1 MQSGL
6 WQDDRSVSRQFFPRK
21 ETNAS
26 GHFGATA
33 MKPIRLMAG
42 FFTVGIW
49 TLLSRVMGFVRDILI
64 AAYLGTGPV
73 AEAFLVAFSLPN
85 LFRRFFA
92 EGAFNM
98 AFVPMFSKKVEG
110 DDGAHRFAQDAFV
123 GLGGILTVFTV
134 IGVILM
140 PALVAMMASG
150 FIGTERFDLAVYY
163 GRIAFPYI
171 LFISLTALLS
181 GVLNATGRFTAAAA
195 APVLLNIIFV
205 LALIIT
211 AFTCTC
217 AGPDGQAVIGRSLAY
232 AVPLAGIAQLV
243 LVWFAAKRSGYALR
257 IGMPKITPELKKLA
271 MIAAPAALA
280 GGVVQIN
287 LLVGRQVASFFE
299 GAVAWLNY
307 ADRLYQLPLG
317 VVGIAIGVVLLPD
330 LSRRLRADDEV
341 GGRDAFNRASEISL
355 ALTIPASVALM
366 VIPLPLVSVLFERGA
381 FTSDDTAA
389 TALAVAIYGLGLPA
403 FVLQKTLQPLFFAR
417 EDTKR
422 PFYYA
427 LVAMLLNAALAI
439 GLSPLIGFAAAA
451 IGTTLTG
458 WAMVVLL
465 IRGTG
470 TMGDAAKF
478 DARFK
483 RRLGWIVLAA
493 FGMGLIL
500 LVAATVMKP
509 FFGVATV
516 RYLALLILVL
526 IGIVSYFGIGHLL
539 GAFKL
544 SEFRRNLRG

>member
-1 MQSGL
+1 MKPSPKGPNGRYREN
-6 WQDDRSVSRQFFPRK
+6 DTTVFGVSVR
-21 ETNAS
+21 
-26 GHFGATA
+26 A
-33 MKPIRLMAG
+33 MKPIRLMSG

-49 TLLSRVMGFVRDILI
+49 TLLSRVFGFVRDIMI

-98 AFVPMFSKKVEG
+98 AFVPMFSKKLEAG
-110 DDGAHRFAQDAFV
+110 EDPKRFAQDAFV
-123 GLGGILTVFTV
+123 GLGSVLTAFTV
-134 IGVILM
+134 IGVIFM
-140 PALVAMMASG
+140 PALVTMMASG
-150 FIGTERFDLAVYY
+150 FLGTERFDLAVYY

-171 LFISLTALLS
+171 LFISLSALLS

-195 APVLLNIIFV
+195 APLLLNVIFV
-205 LALIIT
+205 GALLIT
-211 AFTCTC
+211 AFTVGSDDQTKMGE
-217 AGPDGQAVIGRSLAY
+217 ALAV
-232 AVPLAGIAQLV
+232 AVPIAGIAQLT
-243 LVWFAAKRSGYALR
+243 LVWFAAKRAGFPLR
-257 IGMPKITPELKKLA
+257 FGRPKLTPELKRLA
-271 MIAAPAALA
+271 IIAAPAALA

-330 LSRRLRADDEV
+330 LSRRLRADDEA

-355 ALTIPASVALM
+355 ALTVPAAVALM
-366 VIPLPLVSVLFERGA
+366 VIPLPLVSVLFERGE

-389 TALAVAIYGLGLPA
+389 TALAVAVYGLGLPA
-403 FVLQKTLQPLFFAR
+403 FVMQKTFQPLFFAR

-427 LVAMLLNAALAI
+427 LIAMVLNAALAI
-439 GLSPLIGFAAAA
+439 GLSPVIGFIAAA
-451 IGTTLTG
+451 IGTSLTG
-458 WAMVVLL
+458 WAMVFLL
-465 IRGTG
+465 WRGSRN
-470 TMGDAAKF
+470 MGNAAHF

-483 RRLGWIVLAA
+483 SRVWRVVLAA
-493 FGMGLIL
+493 LCMGLVL
-500 LVAATVMKP
+500 ATAATIMKP
-509 FFGVATV
+509 FFGIATV
-516 RYLALLILVL
+516 RYIALLCLVM
-526 IGIVSYFGIGHLL
+526 IGIVTYFAVGQMI

-544 SEFRRNLRG
+544 SEFRRNLRRQDR

>member
-1 MQSGL
+1 
-6 WQDDRSVSRQFFPRK
+6 
-21 ETNAS
+21 
-26 GHFGATA
+26 

-49 TLLSRVMGFVRDILI
+49 TLLSRVMGFVRDIMI

-98 AFVPMFSKKVEG
+98 AFVPMFSKKLEG
-110 DDGAHRFAQDAFV
+110 DEDARQFANDAFV
-123 GLGGILTVFTV
+123 GLGAVLTVFTV
-134 IGVILM
+134 FGVIFM
-140 PALVAMMASG
+140 PALVTMMASG
-150 FIGTERFDLAVYY
+150 FLGSERFDLAVYY

-171 LFISLTALLS
+171 LFISLSALLS
-181 GVLNATGRFTAAAA
+181 GVLNATGRFAAAAA
-195 APVLLNIIFV
+195 APVLLNVIFV
-205 LALIIT
+205 IALLIAGFGCDCTDLAGQTYL
-211 AFTCTC
+211 
-217 AGPDGQAVIGRSLAY
+217 GQALAY
-232 AVPLAGIAQLV
+232 AVPVAGVAQLIV
-243 LVWFAAKRSGYALR
+243 VWTAAKRAGYPLR
-257 IGMPKITPELKKLA
+257 LRRPKMTPELKRLA
-271 MIAAPAALA
+271 IIAAPAALA

-287 LLVGRQVASFFE
+287 LLVGRQVASFFD

-330 LSRRLRADDEV
+330 LSRRLRAGDDA

-355 ALTIPASVALM
+355 ALTIPAAVALM

-381 FTSDDTAA
+381 FTSADSAA
-389 TALAVAIYGLGLPA
+389 TAMAVAIYGLGLPA

-427 LVAMLLNAALAI
+427 LIAMVLNAALAI
-439 GLSPLIGFAAAA
+439 GLSPVIGFTAAA
-451 IGTTLTG
+451 IGTTLTS
-458 WAMVVLL
+458 WAMVWLL
-465 IRGTG
+465 ARGAR

-483 RRLGWIVLAA
+483 ARIMRIVLAA
-493 FGMGLIL
+493 AAMGLIL
-500 LVAATVMKP
+500 FAAATAMAP
-509 FFGVATV
+509 YLAIATV
-516 RYLALLILVL
+516 RYLALLVLVV
-526 IGIVSYFGIGHLL
+526 IGMISYFGIGHLI
-539 GAFKL
+539 GAFRL
-544 SEFRRNLRG
+544 ADFRRSLRR